1 MDGLALALATL
12 ALVCGAL
19 LVVFIATDFYMTILH
34 LKLRPRGLALE
45 KELLSQPLPPYLA
58 LPHVVVQVTVYNDG
72 VLVERAIES
81 AVRLDWPHD
90 KLHIQICDDS
100 DDDTTTDIA
109 RATIA
114 PLAASG
120 FDIAVLRRGDRAD
133 FKAGNLREAM
143 AKTPHQFFAIFDV
156 DYVPPPDFLRRA
168 MTPLI
173 ADPSIGFVQAR
184 WDFLNADENA
194 LTRAQSI
201 ALDNHHAVEQATRSW
216 AGHPFTF
223 NGTGGIWRRAAIEA
237 GGGWRG
243 DTVAEDLD
251 LSYRAWL
258 KGWRG
263 MFLTS
268 VSVPGELPADRAHWV
283 RQQNRW
289 TTGFGQV
296 ARRMI
301 PAVLRDRRLDRAAR
315 TAALMHL
322 ATAWWGAPVT
332 FLMIAAM
339 IGAAV
344 LEPAW
349 LPVFGVLLLVL
360 IVAAHTALF
369 ISLRIA
375 NRFVRGRA
383 VSLPRFIADF
393 GYISLLGIY
402 LALVNAL
409 AYWRVMTGRR
419 TPFEGTPKQ
428 GSVRIGL

>member
-1 MDGLALALATL
+1 MHELALTLAAL
-12 ALVCGAL
+12 ALVCSAL
-19 LVVFIATDFYMTILH
+19 LVTFIAADFYTTLLH
-34 LKLRPRGLALE
+34 LKLRPRGLARE
-45 KELLSQPLPPYLA
+45 KELLAQPLPPYRE
-58 LPHVVVQVTVYNDG
+58 LPHVVVQITVCNDG
-72 VLVERAIES
+72 ELVERAIVC

-100 DDDTTTDIA
+100 DDATTDIA
-109 RATIA
+109 RAAVA

-120 FDIAVLRRGDRAD
+120 FDIAVLRRRDRTD

-143 AKTPHQFFAIFDV
+143 AKTPHQFFAILDV
-156 DYVPPPDFLRRA
+156 DYMPPPDFLRRA
-168 MTPLI
+168 MAPLV
-173 ADPSIGFVQAR
+173 ADPSLGFVQAR
-184 WDFLNADENA
+184 WDFLNTDENA
-194 LTRAQSI
+194 LTRAQAI

-223 NGTGGIWRRAAIEA
+223 NGSGGIWRRAAIEA
-237 GGGWRG
+237 GGGWSG
-243 DTVAEDLD
+243 DTLAEDLD

-296 ARRMI
+296 ARTMI
-301 PAVLRDRRLDRAAR
+301 PVVLRDRRLDRSAR
-315 TAALMHL
+315 TAALLHL

-339 IGAAV
+339 IGATA

-349 LPVFGVLLLVL
+349 LPVFGVVLLGL
-360 IVAAHTALF
+360 IVAAHAVLF
-369 ISLRIA
+369 VSLRVA
-375 NRFVRGRA
+375 NRFLRGNA
-383 VSLPRFIADF
+383 VPIGRFTADF
-393 GYISLLGIY
+393 VYISLLGIY
-402 LALVNAL
+402 LALANVL
-409 AYWRVMTGRR
+409 AYWRALTGRQ
-419 TPFEGTPKQ
+419 THFERTPKQ
-428 GSVRIGL
+428 GSVRIGS

>member
-1 MDGLALALATL
+1 MHELALALAAL
-12 ALVCGAL
+12 ALACSAL
-19 LVVFIATDFYMTILH
+19 LVVFMAADFYMTLLH
-34 LKLRPRGLALE
+34 LKLRERGLALE
-45 KELLSQPLPPYLA
+45 KKLLSQPLPPYRE
-58 LPHVVVQVTVYNDG
+58 LPHVVVQVTVCNDG
-72 VLVERAIES
+72 ALVERAIGS
-81 AVRLDWPHD
+81 AVRLDWPRD

-100 DDDTTTDIA
+100 DDTTTEIA
-109 RATIA
+109 RAAVA

-120 FDIAVLRRGDRAD
+120 FDIAVLRRHDRTD

-143 AKTPHQFFAIFDV
+143 AKSPHQFFAIFDV
-156 DYVPPPDFLRRA
+156 DYMPPPDFLRRA
-168 MTPLI
+168 MVPLI
-173 ADPSIGFVQAR
+173 ADPSLGFVQAR

-194 LTRAQSI
+194 LTRAQAI

-223 NGTGGIWRRAAIEA
+223 NGTCGIWRRTAIEA

-243 DTVAEDLD
+243 DTLAEDLD

-268 VSVPGELPADRAHWV
+268 VSVPGELPANRAHWV

-296 ARRMI
+296 ARTMI
-301 PAVLRDRRLDRAAR
+301 PAVLRDPRLDRSAR
-315 TAALMHL
+315 TAALLHL

-344 LEPAW
+344 LEPTW
-349 LPVFGVLLLVL
+349 LPVLGVVLLGL
-360 IVAAHTALF
+360 IVAAHAVLF
-369 ISLRIA
+369 VSFRVA
-375 NRFVRGRA
+375 NRFLRGRA
-383 VSLPRFIADF
+383 VPLGRFTADF
-393 GYISLLGIY
+393 FYISLLGIY

-409 AYWRVMTGRR
+409 AYWRVITGRQ
-419 TPFEGTPKQ
+419 THFERTPKQ
-428 GSVRIGL
+428 GSVRIGP

>member
-1 MDGLALALATL
+1 MHELALALTAL
-12 ALVCGAL
+12 ALVCSAL
-19 LVVFIATDFYMTILH
+19 LVVFMAADFHLTLLH
-34 LKLRPRGLALE
+34 LKLRQRGLALE
-45 KELLSQPLPPYLA
+45 EKLLSQPLPHYRA
-58 LPHVVVQVTVYNDG
+58 LPHVVVQVTVCNDG
-72 VLVERAIES
+72 ALVERAIAS
-81 AVRLDWPHD
+81 AVRLDWPRD

-100 DDDTTTDIA
+100 DDETTDIA
-109 RATIA
+109 RAAVA
-114 PLAASG
+114 PLTASG
-120 FDIAVLRRGDRAD
+120 FDIAVLRRRDRAD

-143 AKTPHQFFAIFDV
+143 AKSPHQFFAIFDV

-168 MTPLI
+168 MAPLI
-173 ADPSIGFVQAR
+173 ADPSLGFVQAR

-194 LTRAQSI
+194 LTRAQAL

-243 DTVAEDLD
+243 DTLAEDLD

-263 MFLTS
+263 MFLIS

-296 ARRMI
+296 ARTMI
-301 PAVLRDRRLDRAAR
+301 PAVLRDPRLDRSAR
-315 TAALMHL
+315 TAALLHL

-339 IGAAV
+339 IGAAAI
-344 LEPAW
+344 EPAW
-349 LPVFGVLLLVL
+349 LGLFGLVLLVL
-360 IVAAHTALF
+360 VVAAHAVLF
-369 ISLRIA
+369 VSLRIA
-375 NRFVRGRA
+375 NRFLRGRS
-383 VSLPRFIADF
+383 VPLGRFMADF
-393 GYISLLGIY
+393 LYVSLLGIY

-409 AYWRVMTGRR
+409 AYWRAITGRR
-419 TPFEGTPKQ
+419 THFERTPKQ
-428 GSVRIGL
+428 GSVRIGS